1 MHWFSFALCIVFPAL
16 FSSRI
21 FPALRTCLSAL
32 FPALC
37 RCFLRFE
44 LITFPSTLSM
54 VFPPLAL
61 FQNTLFGWP
70 FIIVLPQRLNYQS
83 GSKWIDSQSVTVLL
97 EVKDNDWVYRVLW
110 WWFPRLDYQ
119 IADDLPA
126 QISVAHPVC
135 RYQQTSLSLH
145 HILACPVE
153 SEYKKNTKLLW
164 IYHKNQSTKNVSSI
178 STTHGP
184 RSCQKS
190 FSTTPIN

>member
-1 MHWFSFALCIVFPAL
+1 MHWFSFALYIVFPAL

-32 FPALC
+32 FYLPFADVSC
-37 RCFLRFE
+37 ASNWSP
-44 LITFPSTLSM
+44 FPQR
-54 VFPPLAL
+54 LAL
-61 FQNTLFGWP
+61 FSRPWLCFKTRSFDWP

-126 QISVAHPVC
+126 QISAARPVC
-135 RYQQTSLSLH
+135 RYQQTSLSLR

-153 SEYKKNTKLLW
+153 SDYKKE
-164 IYHKNQSTKNVSSI
+164 HKIIMNLPHESI
-178 STTHGP
+178 DWKCWFNFNYTWP
-184 RSCQKS
+184 
-190 FSTTPIN
+190 